1 MYFRGLQMNREEF
14 NQLDIKGQVD
24 YFNEELK
31 QENNNFNAIC
41 KSLGISKNTILNR
54 FKVNGFEP
62 LRAGQRIIGFSHHVG
77 KEENKKTL
85 ESDNMTLTAQNCSV
99 EIKNLTA
106 ENSAVKNPILDSE
119 KLMVKNK
126 SKASDPKD
134 INLILKRIELL
145 EKKVE
150 EYNTK
155 LCCTKEDLNGDLR
168 SDKNFINSYENTT
181 TKTFKIDVEVYQEL
195 ENLFDKYK
203 MYKRQDIVSSLLK
216 YALDNIE

>member
-1 MYFRGLQMNREEF
+1 MNREEF

-41 KSLGISKNTILNR
+41 KSLGVSKNTILNR
-54 FKVNGFEP
+54 FKANGFEP
-62 LRAGQRIIGFSHHVG
+62 LRTGQRIIEFSQQFG
-77 KEENKKTL
+77 KEITN
-85 ESDNMTLTAQNCSV
+85 A
-99 EIKNLTA
+99 KNTVVKNIRA
-106 ENSAVKNPILDSE
+106 ENSALINLNSE
-119 KLMVKNK
+119 KLPMKNK
-126 SKASDPKD
+126 SKASDSKD

-145 EKKVE
+145 EQKVKE
-150 EYNTK
+150 LESANLNFPIEFNAK
-155 LCCTKEDLNGDLR
+155 LRPN
-168 SDKNFINSYENTT
+168 KNFINSYENTT

-195 ENLFDKYK
+195 EKLFDKYK

>member
-1 MYFRGLQMNREEF
+1 MNREEF

-62 LRAGQRIIGFSHHVG
+62 SRAGQRIIGFSPQVE
-77 KEENKKTL
+77 KE
-85 ESDNMTLTAQNCSV
+85 LTAQNCSV

-106 ENSAVKNPILDSE
+106 KNSEVKNPILDSE
-119 KLMVKNK
+119 KLLVKNK

-145 EKKVE
+145 EQKVE
-150 EYNTK
+150 TLQSASLHFDKEY
-155 LCCTKEDLNGDLR
+155 LNGELR
-168 SDKNFINSYENTT
+168 SDKNFINSYDKTT
-181 TKTFKIDVEVYQEL
+181 TKTFKIDVEVYQDL
-195 ENLFDKYK
+195 EKLFDKYK

-216 YALDNIE
+216 YALDTIE

>member
-1 MYFRGLQMNREEF
+1 MNREEF

-62 LRAGQRIIGFSHHVG
+62 SRAGQRIIGFSPQVE
-77 KEENKKTL
+77 KEITTENT
-85 ESDNMTLTAQNCSV
+85 
-99 EIKNLTA
+99 EIKNLIS
-106 ENSAVKNPILDSE
+106 ENS
-119 KLMVKNK
+119 MMKNK
-126 SKASDPKD
+126 KKASDPED

-145 EKKVE
+145 ERKV
-150 EYNTK
+150 
-155 LCCTKEDLNGDLR
+155 KEIESANLNFPIEVNRELR

-195 ENLFDKYK
+195 EKLFDRYK
-203 MYKRQDIVSSLLK
+203 MYKKQDIVSSLLK

>member
-1 MYFRGLQMNREEF
+1 MNREEF

-62 LRAGQRIIGFSHHVG
+62 LRAGQRIIGFSQKVG
-77 KEENKKTL
+77 KEI
-85 ESDNMTLTAQNCSV
+85 TAQNCSV

-106 ENSAVKNPILDSE
+106 ENSAAKNPILDSE

-145 EKKVE
+145 EHKI
-150 EYNTK
+150 K
-155 LCCTKEDLNGDLR
+155 LLESANLHH
-168 SDKNFINSYENTT
+168 DKNFINSYENTI
-181 TKTFKIDVEVYQEL
+181 TKTFKIDVEVNQEL
-195 ENLFDKYK
+195 ETLFNKYK

>member
-41 KSLGISKNTILNR
+41 KSIGVSKNTILNR
-54 FKVNGFEP
+54 FKKEGLLP
-62 LRAGQRIIGFSHHVG
+62 AKQGQKIIAFYDYLTT
-77 KEENKKTL
+77 ENS
-85 ESDNMTLTAQNCSV
+85 EV
-99 EIKNLTA
+99 KNSEVKNIRA
-106 ENSAVKNPILDSE
+106 ENSALTNLTSE
-119 KLMVKNK
+119 KLPMKNK

-134 INLILKRIELL
+134 IDLILKRIELL

-155 LCCTKEDLNGDLR
+155 LCCTKEHLNGEFR
-168 SDKNFINSYENTT
+168 SDKDFINSYENTT

>member
-1 MYFRGLQMNREEF
+1 MKREVF

-41 KSLGISKNTILNR
+41 KSIGISKNTILNR
-54 FKVNGFEP
+54 FKKEGLLP
-62 LRAGQRIIGFSHHVG
+62 ARQGQKIIAFYDYPI
-77 KEENKKTL
+77 E
-85 ESDNMTLTAQNCSV
+85 QNCSV
-99 EIKNLTA
+99 EMKNLTTENSEVENIKA
-106 ENSAVKNPILDSE
+106 ENSATKNHISE
-119 KLMVKNK
+119 NLMMKNK
-126 SKASDPKD
+126 KKASDPED

-145 EKKVE
+145 ERKV
-150 EYNTK
+150 
-155 LCCTKEDLNGDLR
+155 KEIESANLNFPIEVNRELR

-195 ENLFDKYK
+195 EKLFDRYK
-203 MYKRQDIVSSLLK
+203 MYKKQDIVSSLLK

>member
-1 MYFRGLQMNREEF
+1 MNREGF
-14 NQLDIKGQVD
+14 NKLDIKGQVNH
-24 YFNEELK
+24 FNNELK

-41 KSLGISKNTILNR
+41 RGLGISKNTILNR
-54 FKVNGFEP
+54 FK
-62 LRAGQRIIGFSHHVG
+62 IIAFSQLVEKSEDKDILPSG
-77 KEENKKTL
+77 IT
-85 ESDNMTLTAQNCSV
+85 TLTEQNCSV
-99 EIKNLTA
+99 KIENLTA

-145 EKKVE
+145 EQKVE
-150 EYNTK
+150 ILQSANLDLE
-155 LCCTKEDLNGDLR
+155 KEDGKIFC
-168 SDKNFINSYENTT
+168 SDKSFINSYDNTT
-181 TKTFKIDVEVYQEL
+181 TKTFKIDIEVYQEL
-195 ENLFDKYK
+195 EKLFDKYK

>member
-1 MYFRGLQMNREEF
+1 MNREEF

-41 KSLGISKNTILNR
+41 KSLGVSKNTILNR
-54 FKVNGFEP
+54 FKANGFEP
-62 LRAGQRIIGFSHHVG
+62 SRAGQRIIGFSPQVE
-77 KEENKKTL
+77 KE
-85 ESDNMTLTAQNCSV
+85 LTAQNCSV

-106 ENSAVKNPILDSE
+106 KNSEVKNPILDSE

-145 EKKVE
+145 EQKVE
-150 EYNTK
+150 ILQSANLNLE
-155 LCCTKEDLNGDLR
+155 KEDGKIFC

-181 TKTFKIDVEVYQEL
+181 TKTFKIDVEVYKEL
-195 ENLFDKYK
+195 ENIFDKYK
-203 MYKRQDIVSSLLK
+203 MYKKQDIVSSLLK
-216 YALDNIE
+216 YALDNI

>member
-1 MYFRGLQMNREEF
+1 MNREEF

-62 LRAGQRIIGFSHHVG
+62 LRAGQRIIGFSPKVG
-77 KEENKKTL
+77 KEITE
-85 ESDNMTLTAQNCSV
+85 QNCSV
-99 EIKNLTA
+99 KIENLTA

-119 KLMVKNK
+119 KLLVKNK
-126 SKASDPKD
+126 CNVSDPKD
-134 INLILKRIELL
+134 INLILKRVELL
-145 EKKVE
+145 EQKVE
-150 EYNTK
+150 ILQSAN
-155 LCCTKEDLNGDLR
+155 LGLDKEDGKIFC

-195 ENLFDKYK
+195 EKLFDKYK